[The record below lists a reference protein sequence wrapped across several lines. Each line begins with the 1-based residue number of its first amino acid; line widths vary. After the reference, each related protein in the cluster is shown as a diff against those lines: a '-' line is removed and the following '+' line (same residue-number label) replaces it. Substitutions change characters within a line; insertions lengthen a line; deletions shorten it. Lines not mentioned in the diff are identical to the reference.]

1 VTKLP
6 ISVCMISGAEAHR
19 IGKALASVAEWTSE
33 TIIVL
38 NQEVSDGTDSA
49 AACFGAKIY
58 REPWRGFIAQKNSV
72 AAKASCPWILGL
84 DADEVVPL
92 SLRDEIAAL
101 FTSGKTPSEA
111 AFRFPR
117 CTLYCGRWIRH
128 GDWYPDY
135 VTRLWRKDAA
145 EWVGVEPHARLQV
158 RGGLGTLAAELSHYS
173 NDSIDQ
179 QISKIAPYSAD
190 FVRHRQQNGLD
201 TGITDLT
208 IRPAWRFLRSY
219 ILRRG
224 FLDGWQGFYIASL
237 TAFSTL
243 TRYVKVLEA
252 EKKQSEK

>member
-1 VTKLP
+1 
-6 ISVCMISGAEAHR
+6 MISGAEAHR
-19 IGKALASVAEWTSE
+19 IGRALASVAAWTSE

-49 AACFGAKIY
+49 AACFGARIY
-58 REPWRGFIAQKNSV
+58 REPWRGFVAQKNSA
-72 AAKASCPWILGL
+72 AAKAAFPWILGL
-84 DADEVVPL
+84 DADEVVPIE
-92 SLRDEIAAL
+92 LRDEISSL
-101 FTSGKTPSEA
+101 FSAGRTPSEA

-135 VTRLWRKDAA
+135 VTRLWRKDSA

-158 RGGLGTLAAELSHYS
+158 RGPLGTLTAELSHYS

-190 FVRHRQQNGLD
+190 FVRHRQQNGLK

-219 ILRRG
+219 ILRQG